1 MKTGSYYEFGEFRL
15 EPAEQLLTRKGRA
28 IPLSPKAFDL
38 LVYLVQNHGRLV
50 TKDHIMQS
58 VWPGSFVEEANLTV
72 TISLLRKALCDK
84 ESGSQHIETVPKKG
98 YRFVAAVSEG
108 ELCDGAMP
116 RQGVIESPPESAPGP
131 FIAAPGS
138 AKGPVALEAP
148 AASSSPSAETPAAT
162 GAATLERKRRLRF
175 VFLST
180 MVVVTVVLGT
190 AAYFYRQHLPSV
202 TLSQPSRSLAIL
214 PLKNLGRDPQA
225 DFLSL
230 SLADALITKLDY
242 VSSLSVRPSSAVE
255 KYRGRLIDLKSV
267 AADLK
272 VDTLLTGGFLRDG
285 DNLRVTYQLVDVK
298 GEKLLGRGSI
308 DVKFDDLLRV
318 QDSVAEQIIGKLQ
331 LKLSPEEANRIKPG
345 TPVSP
350 LAYEYYLR
358 GVDLH
363 EQHKF
368 PLAIKMLEKSTEID
382 PSYALAWA
390 YLGASYTSDAAFELG
405 GREQYR
411 RAQAAYE
418 RALAIEPSQHDA
430 QMFLANLLVDTGRVE
445 EAVPLLRHAL
455 QANVNYAPLHWE
467 LGYAYRFAGLLDES
481 IVECERA
488 LQLDPWVKGGN
499 GSVLNAYLYRGQYAK
514 FLDSLP
520 PVENSAFLLF
530 YRGLGEYYL
539 KDWNRAANDFDRAFE
554 LDPSLY
560 TRVGKALSESL
571 AHREA
576 DGLQILRGLEREI
589 AQRGVG
595 DPEGTYKIAQ
605 SYVALGDTVSALRVL
620 RGSVES
626 GFFPYPYLATDPL
639 LEPLRKESESAQI
652 LGISQRRYQAFRE
665 RFFPGTSD
673 EGRVGRTVDG
683 KPR

>member
-15 EPAEQLLTRKGRA
+15 EPAEQLLTRKDRA
-28 IPLSPKAFDL
+28 IPLPPKAFDL

-50 TKDHIMQS
+50 AKDQIMQT

-72 TISLLRKALCDK
+72 TISLLRKALGDK

-108 ELCDGAMP
+108 ELGDGAMP
-116 RQGVIESPPESAPGP
+116 RQGVIAGPPESAPRP
-131 FIAAPGS
+131 FIASPGS
-138 AKGPVALEAP
+138 TKGPVALEAP
-148 AASSSPSAETPAAT
+148 AAPLSPSAEMSAAA
-162 GAATLERKRRLRF
+162 GSATLERKRRPRF
-175 VFLST
+175 MFLST
-180 MVVVTVVLGT
+180 VAVATVVLGT
-190 AAYFYRQHLPSV
+190 AAYFYRQHPLSV
-202 TLSQPSRSLAIL
+202 TPSQPSHSLAIL
-214 PLKNLGRDPQA
+214 PLKNLGRDPGT

-255 KYRGRLIDLKSV
+255 KYRGQLIDLQSV
-267 AADLK
+267 AADLR

-285 DNLRVTYQLVDVK
+285 ENLRVTYQLVDVK
-298 GEKLLGRGSI
+298 GEKLLGHGSI

-318 QDSVAEQIIGKLQ
+318 QDSVAEQIIGTLQ
-331 LKLSPEEANRIKPG
+331 LKLSPAEANRIKPG

-382 PSYALAWA
+382 PGYALAWA

-411 RAQAAYE
+411 RAQTAYE
-418 RALAIEPSQHDA
+418 RALAIEPSQLAA

-445 EAVPLLRHAL
+445 EAMPLLRRAL
-455 QANVNYAPLHWE
+455 QANGNYAPLHWE

-481 IVECERA
+481 IAECEHA
-488 LQLDPWVKGGN
+488 LRLDPWVRGGN
-499 GSVLNAYLYRGQYAK
+499 GSVLNAYLYRGEYTK

-520 PVENSAFLLF
+520 KVENSAFLLF

-539 KDWNRAANDFDRAFE
+539 KDWNRAENDFDRAFE
-554 LDPSLY
+554 LDASLY
-560 TRVGKALSESL
+560 TRVGKALSDSL

-576 DGLQILRGLEREI
+576 DGLQILRGLETEI

-605 SYVALGDTVSALRVL
+605 SYAALGDSASALRVL

-639 LEPLRKESESAQI
+639 LEPLRKEAEFAQI
-652 LGISQRRYQAFRE
+652 LAISQRRHQAFRE
-665 RFFPGTSD
+665 RFFPGASH
-673 EGRVGRTVDG
+673 GS
-683 KPR
+683 

>member
-1 MKTGSYYEFGEFRL
+1 VPDCAIRMKTGSHYEFGEFRL
-15 EPAEQLLTRKGRA
+15 EPAEQLLTRNGRA
-28 IPLSPKAFDL
+28 IPLPPKAFDL

-50 TKDHIMQS
+50 MKDQIMQA
-58 VWPGSFVEEANLTV
+58 VWSGSFVEEANLTV
-72 TISLLRKALCDK
+72 TISLLRKALGGK
-84 ESGSQHIETVPKKG
+84 ESGSQHIETIPKKG
-98 YRFVAAVSEG
+98 YRFLAAVSEV
-108 ELCDGAMP
+108 ELGAGAMP
-116 RQGVIESPPESAPGP
+116 RQDSGQSTVSAPEP
-131 FIAAPGS
+131 RA
-138 AKGPVALEAP
+138 
-148 AASSSPSAETPAAT
+148 AASTSVQGPIAFGAPPGPSSLPAETLPAT
-162 GAATLERKRRLRF
+162 HERPARRRRLHRF
-175 VFLST
+175 SFLSAL
-180 MVVVTVVLGT
+180 VVVAMAVGTV
-190 AAYFYRQHLPSV
+190 AYFYRQHPLSV
-202 TLSQPSRSLAIL
+202 IPSQPPRSLAIL
-214 PLKNLGRDPQA
+214 PLQNLGQDPGS

-230 SLADALITKLDY
+230 SLADAIITKLDY

-255 KYRGRLIDLKSV
+255 KYRGKLIDLQSI

-272 VDTLLTGGFLRDG
+272 VDTLLTGGFLRDD

-298 GEKLLGRGSI
+298 GERLVGRGSI
-308 DVKFDDLLRV
+308 DVKYDNLLRV
-318 QDSVAEQIIGKLQ
+318 QDSVAEQIIRQLQ
-331 LKLSPEEANRIKPG
+331 LKLSSAEASRIKPG

-363 EQHKF
+363 GQHKF

-418 RALAIEPSQHDA
+418 RALAIEPSQLDA

-445 EAVPLLRHAL
+445 EAVPLLQRAL

-481 IVECERA
+481 IAECERA
-488 LQLDPWVKGGN
+488 LEVDPWVKGN
-499 GSVLNAYLYRGQYAK
+499 GSVLNAYLYRGEYAK
-514 FLDSLP
+514 FVDSLP
-520 PVENSAFLLF
+520 EVENSAFLLF
-530 YRGLGEYYL
+530 YRGLGEYYQ
-539 KDWNRAANDFDRAFE
+539 KNWNRAANDFDRAFE
-554 LDPSLY
+554 LDSSLY

-571 AHREA
+571 AHRPA

-595 DPEGTYKIAQ
+595 DPEGMYKIAQ
-605 SYVALGDTVSALRVL
+605 SYVALGDTASALRVL
-620 RGSVES
+620 RGSVEG

-639 LEPLRKESESAQI
+639 LEPLRKESEFAQI
-652 LGISQRRYQAFRE
+652 LDTSKRRYQAFRG
-665 RFFPGTSD
+665 RFFSGTSH
-673 EGRVGRTVDG
+673 DG
-683 KPR
+683 K